1 MKNTREKIVIK
12 TSIISIVA
20 NIILAGFK
28 AFVGF
33 LSNSIA
39 IITDA
44 VNNLSDA
51 LSSIITI
58 AGTKLAGK
66 APDRD
71 HPYGHGRGEYISS
84 LVVSAIVLYA
94 GLTALIESIKK
105 IFAPENVDY
114 SVATLVILVAG
125 IIVKFALGLF
135 VKKTGRKVKSD
146 SLVAS
151 GTDAFN
157 DAILSIS
164 VLASAIIYLIFHV
177 NIEAYVGVLVSVF
190 IIKAG
195 IDLIKDSVD
204 NVLGLRI
211 ESKLAKS
218 IKSEILKEKKVEGVF
233 DLILN
238 DYGPDT
244 YLGSVH
250 IEVPDTLTATE
261 IDKISRS
268 ITKRVQKKY
277 GVILHTIGVY
287 SINRHDAEIV
297 KAHKNIRKIVF
308 SHDGILQMHGF
319 YLDKDDMTIN
329 LDIIIDFAV
338 ENRIELYHQIFDE
351 IQEKYPDYK
360 VSITLDVDASDWLF
374 NIAFKHITKLDAK
387 VITNVVERYGN
398 FVSVVFT
405 NYGKSTACKD

>member
-1 MKNTREKIVIK
+1 MKNTREKRVIK

-105 IFAPENVDY
+105 IFAPEDVDY
-114 SVATLVILVAG
+114 SVATLVILIAG

-164 VLASAIIYLIFHV
+164 VLASAIIYLIFHI

-218 IKSEILKEKKVEGVF
+218 IKAEILKEKKVEGAF